1 MHIAEPFPFEK
12 RNWYPHMMPADVL
25 IWERFISLHHAA
37 YDWVEY
43 DVKVGSVPDFV
54 KDDPDPSIKKQAP
67 LYERKIDVV
76 GHLGREIDIIELKP
90 RAGMSTL
97 GQVKGYVAL
106 YKRDIEPSAKLNA
119 LIITDELMPDMAEL
133 AKVERVGIIV
143 V

>member
-12 RNWYPHMMPADVL
+12 RNWYPHMMPADVE
-25 IWERFISLHHAA
+25 IWERFIAAHKEA

-54 KDDPDPSIKKQAP
+54 KDHPEESARKQAP

-76 GHLGREIDIIELKP
+76 GHLGKEIDIIELKP
-90 RAGMSTL
+90 RAGMSTI

-106 YKRDIEPSAKLNA
+106 YRRDIEPSAKLNA
-119 LIITDELMPDMAEL
+119 LIITDELMPDMGDL
-133 AKVERVGIIV
+133 AKGERVGIIV